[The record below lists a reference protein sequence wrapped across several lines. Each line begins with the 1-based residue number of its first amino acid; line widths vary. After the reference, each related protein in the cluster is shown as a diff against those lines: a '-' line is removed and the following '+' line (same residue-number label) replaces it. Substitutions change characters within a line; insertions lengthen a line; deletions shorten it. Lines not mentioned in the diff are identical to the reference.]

1 MKFQDKLGKIQQKN
15 NSLVCVGL
23 DPDPE
28 KFETSQSIFD
38 FNKTVIDSTSR
49 YVCAYKPQ
57 IAFYSARG
65 PKGLTDLKKT
75 IDYLKEKYPE
85 IVVILDAK
93 RGDVPNT
100 SEMYVKELFDVYN
113 PDSATVNPYLGFDS
127 LEPFFKR
134 LDKGI
139 FVICRTSNPGASE
152 VQDLLINNEPLYL
165 KVAQRVLKWSETYDN
180 VMLEIGAT
188 WPGEIGVLRKIAP
201 DMVFLVAGI
210 GAQGGDLEKSVKN
223 GLRADKKGLIINSSR
238 GIIYAKE
245 PQEAAKKL
253 MDEINN
259 YR

>member
-1 MKFQDKLGKIQQKN
+1 VNFQNRLEKIQDKN
-15 NSLVCVGL
+15 DSLLCVGL
-23 DPDPE
+23 DPDPD
-28 KFETSQSIFD
+28 KFPPSQSIFD
-38 FNKTVIDSTSR
+38 FNKKIIDTTSP

-57 IAFYSARG
+57 IAFYSAQG
-65 PKGLTDLKKT
+65 PKGLDDLKKT
-75 IDYLKEKYPE
+75 IDYIKETYPE

-127 LEPFFKR
+127 LEPFFKQS
-134 LDKGI
+134 DKGI

-152 VQDLLINNEPLYL
+152 VQDLLINNEQLYI
-165 KVAQRVLKWSETYDN
+165 KIAKRILKWSENYDN

-201 DMVFLVAGI
+201 EMVFLIAGI

-223 GLRADKKGLIINSSR
+223 GLRSDQKGLIINSSR
-238 GIIYAKE
+238 GIIYASNPK
-245 PQEAAKKL
+245 QAAQNL
-253 MDEINN
+253 RDEINK

>member
-1 MKFQDKLGKIQQKN
+1 MKFQENLEKIQEKN
-15 NSLVCVGL
+15 KSLLCVGL
-23 DPDPE
+23 DPNSE
-28 KFETSQSIFD
+28 KFKKSQSIFD
-38 FNKTVIDSTSR
+38 FNKQIIDSTHEN
-49 YVCAYKPQ
+49 VCAYKPQ
-57 IAFYSARG
+57 IAFYSAQG
-65 PKGLTDLKKT
+65 EKGLDGLKKT
-75 IDYLKEKYPE
+75 IDYLKENYPD
-85 IVVILDAK
+85 IIVILDAK

-134 LDKGI
+134 TEKGI
-139 FVICRTSNPGASE
+139 FVICRTSNPGAIE
-152 VQDLLINNEPLYL
+152 VQDLLINNEPLYI
-165 KVAQRVLKWSETYDN
+165 KIAKRILKWSETYDN

-223 GLRADKKGLIINSSR
+223 GLRSDRKGLIINSSR
-238 GIIYAKE
+238 GIIYAPN
-245 PQEAAKKL
+245 PQKAAKDL
-253 MDEINN
+253 RDEINS